1 MREIGFTLYIYSMK
15 RTILGV
21 RARQLLLGLA
31 TAGTVGGGA
40 WWWQQHAEKS
50 ELAYEAREGREG
62 EEEEEDEDRRDRP
75 DLAIEQEVARTMDPA
90 TGTVP
95 RERLV
100 IAQEYAQRLVAER
113 ATMRP
118 TAGSLALTQWFERGP
133 ANIGGRT
140 RALLV
145 DAADPT
151 GNTVWCGS
159 VGGGLWKTTNGLAG
173 ATATT
178 WQSVDNFFSNLAIT
192 TLAADAQNAD
202 IMYFGTGE
210 GFLNAD
216 AIRGQG
222 IWKSVNHGVTWTQ
235 LPSTNG
241 VNFQYVQ
248 KLLIHPTTRDLYA
261 ATRAGLFRSSDGGT
275 TWAKVLGA
283 GTGAVVDRIGDI
295 EVAANGTLFATPG
308 IGQTDGIYRSPN
320 GDAGSWVKLN
330 TLTNSGLPT
339 TGYER
344 IELACAPSRAQRV
357 YAVMENTTT
366 GGILNLYR
374 SDDGGDTWVTM
385 AQPGGTAAT
394 LASSQAWYDLI
405 LGVSPTN
412 PDLLYAGGLDMWRS
426 TTAADDPVIWTKVS
440 NWTAATT
447 SPGYLHADHHAV
459 VFATPDICYFGN
471 DGGVSVTQNAAV
483 ATPATPVFS
492 TRVGGLNI
500 TQFYACAV
508 HPTNV
513 NYFLAGAQ
521 DNGTQRF
528 NGAGIVSTT
537 AATGG
542 DGAFCFIDEDEPQY
556 QFTSYVYAQYRR
568 SVNNGTSFSNTNI
581 SSTLGS
587 FINPTDYDSR
597 SNAMFGGYGANAMFR
612 WLDATTTAATTAT
625 SVALPGAGTV
635 THVTV
640 SPGVLDRVYVGTNTG
655 KILRVDSVRN
665 VAPRT
670 PVITEIR
677 PATSPAAS
685 VSSVAVDKTNEQHL
699 VVTYSNYGVTSVWE
713 TTNGGTTWRNVEG
726 NLPDMPI
733 RWALFDPADGTRVLL
748 ATELGVWGTDNLSAG
763 TVNWIPVNNGLANV
777 RVDMLRMRTSDKQVA
792 AATHGRG
799 LYTTDALRVLSNK
812 GKAVATNGFVR
823 NAYPN
828 PFREQLNVE
837 LDRPAATGTTFTLTD
852 MQGRVVHR
860 ATARGN
866 AREQTV
872 QPPSSLASG
881 AYILQVK
888 GNGQTATRRVV
899 KQ

>member
-1 MREIGFTLYIYSMK
+1 MK
-15 RTILGV
+15 RTILGA
-21 RARQLLLGLA
+21 RGRQLLLGLA
-31 TAGTVGGGA
+31 TVGTLGGGA
-40 WWWQQHAEKS
+40 WWWQHQPEPFGKLAQ
-50 ELAYEAREGREG
+50 ELREGRES
-62 EEEEEDEDRRDRP
+62 EEEEDEDRKDRP

-100 IAQEYAQRLVAER
+100 VAQQYAQRLVADL
-113 ATMRP
+113 ANQRP
-118 TAGSLALTQWFERGP
+118 TAGSLTLTQWTERGP

-192 TLAADAQNAD
+192 TLVADPRNANT
-202 IMYFGTGE
+202 MYFGTGE

-222 IWKSVNHGVTWTQ
+222 IWKSTDHGVTWMQ
-235 LPSTNG
+235 LASTSG
-241 VNFQYVQ
+241 ANFQYVQ
-248 KLLIHPTTRDLYA
+248 KLLVHPTTGDLYA
-261 ATRAGLFRSSDGGT
+261 GTRNGLFRSADGGS
-275 TWAKVLGA
+275 TWLKVLGA

-295 EVAANGTLFATPG
+295 EVAADGKLFATAG
-308 IGQTDGIYRSPN
+308 IGQTDGIYRSATGN
-320 GDAGSWVKLN
+320 AGSWTKLN
-330 TLTNSGLPT
+330 TLTDSGLPT

-344 IELACAPSRAQRV
+344 IELACAPSRARRV
-357 YAVMENTTT
+357 YAVMESTTT

-385 AQPGGTAAT
+385 TQPGGTAAT
-394 LASSQAWYDLI
+394 LASSQAWYDLT

-412 PDLLYAGGLDMWRS
+412 PDLIYAGGLDMWRS
-426 TTAADDPVIWTKVS
+426 TTAGDDPVIWTKVS
-440 NWTAATT
+440 SWTAATT

-471 DGGVSVTQNAAV
+471 DGGVSVSTNAAV
-483 ATPATPVFS
+483 ASPATPTFS

-513 NYFLAGAQ
+513 DYFLAGAQ

-528 NGAGIVSTT
+528 NGAGTVNTT
-537 AATGG
+537 VATGG

-556 QFTSYVYAQYRR
+556 QFTSYVYSQYRR
-568 SVNNGTSFSNTNI
+568 STNGGTSFSNTNI

-597 SNAMFGGYGANAMFR
+597 SNAMYGGYGTNAMFR
-612 WLDATTTAATTAT
+612 WLNATTTAATTAT
-625 SVALPGAGTV
+625 ALPLPGAGSV

-640 SPGVLDRVYVGTNTG
+640 SPGVLDRVYVGTNSG
-655 KILRVDSVRN
+655 RVLRVDSAQN
-665 VAPRT
+665 VAPRA
-670 PVITEIR
+670 PIITEIKG
-677 PATSPAAS
+677 AFAGS
-685 VSSVAVDKTNEQHL
+685 VSAVAVDRTNEQHL
-699 VVTYSNYGVTSVWE
+699 VVTYSNYGVVSVWE

-748 ATELGVWGTDNLSAG
+748 ATELGVWATDDLSVS
-763 TVNWIPVNNGLANV
+763 TVSWLPANTGLANV
-777 RVDMLRMRTSDKQVA
+777 RVDMLRMRTSDKQIA

-799 LYTTDALRVLSNK
+799 LFTSDALRVLSAR
-812 GKAVATNGFVR
+812 GTALAANGFVR
-823 NAYPN
+823 SAYPN
-828 PFREQLNVE
+828 PFRENLTVE
-837 LDRPAATGTTFTLTD
+837 LERPAAAGTVFTLTD
-852 MQGRVVHR
+852 MKGRVVHR
-860 ATARGN
+860 TTAHGTG
-866 AREQTV
+866 REQAV
-872 QPPSSLASG
+872 QPPANLAAG